1 MTLENAQAQLIEMKR
16 LVDLKVEQEKTK
28 QKLKALSNEEPE
40 AQDSMSGL
48 KCMLWHPRIKEKKII
63 FCSETSRLS
72 LSGSTLKLKK
82 MGIPPP
88 PELTAFGL
96 FAAKNKRKRSSEIL
110 KEVFVKEDIVVDGTH
125 RNLVPSPGVKGSR
138 GLVIR
143 ESESEIF
150 FYNGNFDLVFQREEE
165 FHLATTAQLIRTQS
179 AIQRGT
185 PEVEEIFKKME
196 LTIEARNDVTEAR
209 RIVKENLDVL
219 GQNMH
224 KRVLKDSLS
233 AKPQRATSDV
243 FKSSNIFKDVEDYLK
258 TYSSG
263 GMNISLL
270 NRVARDSIGSTGFSE
285 KIVSFYVFGI
295 IQVIARLY
303 LKDDDAV
310 NAEAFINKVL
320 FFVNTTVTTRAGQKN
335 SENLLVFQV
344 RVSKTLKGSTQTLK
358 SVSSFGEDKVYL
370 WSVYGQKKV
379 QRL

>member
-1 MTLENAQAQLIEMKR
+1 MSNPANDDFSQHLSDGEESIHEDASATGAEP
-16 LVDLKVEQEKTK
+16 K
-28 QKLKALSNEEPE
+28 Q
-40 AQDSMSGL
+40 QQQM
-48 KCMLWHPRIKEKKII
+48 
-63 FCSETSRLS
+63 
-72 LSGSTLKLKK
+72 
-82 MGIPPP
+82 IP
-88 PELTAFGL
+88 
-96 FAAKNKRKRSSEIL
+96 
-110 KEVFVKEDIVVDGTH
+110 
-125 RNLVPSPGVKGSR
+125 
-138 GLVIR
+138 
-143 ESESEIF
+143 
-150 FYNGNFDLVFQREEE
+150 Q
-165 FHLATTAQLIRTQS
+165 TTAIS
-179 AIQRGT
+179 NI
-185 PEVEEIFKKME
+185 EI
-196 LTIEARNDVTEAR
+196 
-209 RIVKENLDVL
+209 
-219 GQNMH
+219 
-224 KRVLKDSLS
+224 DSLS
-233 AKPQRATSDV
+233 AKPQRATSNV